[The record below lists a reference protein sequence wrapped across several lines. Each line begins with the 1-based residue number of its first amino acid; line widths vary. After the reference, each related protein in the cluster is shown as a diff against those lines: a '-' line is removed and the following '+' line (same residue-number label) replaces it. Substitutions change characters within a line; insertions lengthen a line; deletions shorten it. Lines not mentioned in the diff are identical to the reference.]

1 MQWCCYFEYY
11 SFFNEL
17 LNIIVVV
24 YLFWY
29 YYYVKSGPSF
39 LKFIYIDGIPPNF
52 SIMFGL
58 WMEGMREEKRES
70 DGRGLNKSYLDF
82 LLKSEREGFF
92 FFFGEREGR
101 IWDG

>member
-1 MQWCCYFEYY
+1 M
-11 SFFNEL
+11 
-17 LNIIVVV
+17 NIIVVV

-101 IWDG
+101 I